1 MSLLSTLRAVSTR
14 TWATAAIIAAVV
26 VVPASLLAWGPGR
39 ATFTMANPADHVT
52 FNSITDNPNIGD
64 ERNFVGI
71 RESGTTGLWQD
82 TQSVQAG
89 KEYVVR
95 LYVHNNAATN
105 LNLVAHNVTAK
116 VSLPTSTS
124 KSIDVQGFI
133 NSSNATP
140 SEVYDHATF
149 TSTQDF
155 NLSYVQG
162 SLKYYNNA
170 NGNGFTIPESIFT
183 NSGAK
188 LGYTSMNGDIPG
200 CLQYAGY
207 LTFIVKPQ
215 VAPTSDFTVAKE
227 VRKSGTTTWSENV
240 TVNPG
245 EKVDYLITYENTG
258 KTTQK
263 NVVVKDQ
270 LPQGM
275 TYVAGSTT
283 LRNGNHPTGT
293 TVSDNVVSSQ
303 GINIGDYAPGAV
315 AYVMFNAK
323 AVANDS
329 LTVCGTNKLTNTAK
343 VETDNGTKQD
353 TADVTVNKT
362 CTTPE
367 KIQVCR
373 LSDKTIVTINKA
385 DFDGTKYSKNLS
397 DCKETQIQVC
407 RLSDKTV
414 VSINEKDFDSTKYT
428 KTLTD
433 CKDIKVC
440 RLEDQ
445 TVVTIT
451 MAQYDE
457 DKDSY
462 STTLSD
468 CDTETPPTTPP
479 ELPHTGAGDVI
490 VSLLGAGSLTAVI
503 GAYLASRRAHLGA

>member
-1 MSLLSTLRAVSTR
+1 MSLLSKLRAVSAR
-14 TWATAAIIAAVV
+14 TWAVAAVMTAV
-26 VVPASLLAWGPGR
+26 IAVPAGLMAWGPGR
-39 ATFTMANPADHVT
+39 DTFTMAHPANHVT

-71 RESGTTGLWQD
+71 RESGTNGLWQD
-82 TQSVQAG
+82 SQAVQAG

-95 LYVHNNAATN
+95 LYVHNNAAAN
-105 LNLVAHNVTAK
+105 LNLVAHNVTAN
-116 VSLPTSTS
+116 VILPTSTG
-124 KSIDVQGFI
+124 KSIEVQGFI

-140 SEVYDHATF
+140 KEVYDHATF
-149 TSTQDF
+149 TSSQNF
-155 NLSYVQG
+155 NLAYVPG

-183 NSGAK
+183 NTGAK

-215 VAPTSDFTVAKE
+215 FAPTGDFAVSKE

-245 EKVDYLITYENTG
+245 EQVDYLITYENKG
-258 KTTQK
+258 NTTQK

-293 TVSDNVVSSQ
+293 KVSDNVVTSQ

-323 AVANDS
+323 AVANDQ

-362 CTTPE
+362 CTQPE

-373 LSDKTIVTINKA
+373 LSDKTVVTINKNE
-385 DFDGTKYSKNLS
+385 FDSNKHSKNL
-397 DCKETQIQVC
+397 
-407 RLSDKTV
+407 
-414 VSINEKDFDSTKYT
+414 N
-428 KTLTD
+428 D
-433 CKDIKVC
+433 CKDIEVC
-440 RLEDQ
+440 RLEDN
-445 TVVTIT
+445 TIVTIT
-451 MAQYDE
+451 KAAFDE
-457 DKDSY
+457 DQDSY
-462 STTLSD
+462 STDLSD
-468 CDTETPPTTPP
+468 CDTTPE

-490 VSLLGAGSLTAVI
+490 VSILGAGSLTAVI
-503 GAYLASRRAHLGA
+503 AAYIASRRAHLGA

>member
-1 MSLLSTLRAVSTR
+1 MSLLSKLRAVSKR
-14 TWATAAIIAAVV
+14 TWGAAAVLTAV
-26 VVPASLLAWGPGR
+26 VLVPAGLLAWGPGR
-39 ATFTMANPADHVT
+39 DTFTMAQPADHVT

-71 RESGTTGLWQD
+71 RESGTTGNWQD

-95 LYVHNNAATN
+95 LYVHNNAAAN
-105 LNLVAHNVTAK
+105 LNLVARNVTAK
-116 VSLPTSTS
+116 VGLPTSTG
-124 KSIDVQGFI
+124 KSIEVQGFI

-140 SEVYDHATF
+140 TEVYDHATF
-149 TSTQDF
+149 TGAQDF
-155 NLSYVQG
+155 NLAYVPG
-162 SLKYYNNA
+162 TLKYYNNA

-215 VAPTSDFTVAKE
+215 FAPTGDFTMTKQ
-227 VRKSGTTTWSENV
+227 VRKTGTTERSKSV

-245 EKVDYLITYENTG
+245 DQVDYLISYKNTG
-258 KTTQK
+258 ATQQK
-263 NVVVKDQ
+263 NVVVADQ
-270 LPQGM
+270 LPAGIS
-275 TYVAGSTT
+275 YVAGSTI
-283 LRNGNHPTGT
+283 LKNGNHPNGT
-293 TVSDNVVSSQ
+293 PVSDGVTSTQ
-303 GINIGDYAPGAV
+303 GINIGAYNPAAA
-315 AYVMFNAK
+315 AYVKFTAK
-323 AVANDS
+323 VTANDS
-329 LTVCGTNKLTNTAK
+329 LAVCGTNKLNNSAK
-343 VETDNGTKQD
+343 VITDNGTKQD
-353 TADVTVNKT
+353 TADVKVDKT

-373 LSDKTIVTINKA
+373 LSDKTIVTI
-385 DFDGTKYSKNLS
+385 
-397 DCKETQIQVC
+397 
-407 RLSDKTV
+407 
-414 VSINEKDFDSTKYT
+414 EKDAFDSTKYS
-428 KTLTD
+428 KTLSD
-433 CKDIKVC
+433 CKDIEVC
-440 RLEDQ
+440 RLEDK

-451 MAQYDE
+451 MTQYDE

-462 STTLSD
+462 SATLSD
-468 CDTETPPTTPP
+468 CDEDTPPTTPP

>member
-14 TWATAAIIAAVV
+14 TWATAAIVAAVV

-39 ATFTMANPADHVT
+39 ATFTMAHPSDHVT

-95 LYVHNNAATN
+95 LYVHNNAAPN

-116 VSLPTSTS
+116 VSLPTSTG
-124 KSIDVQGFI
+124 KSIEVQGFI
-133 NSSNATP
+133 DSSNATP
-140 SEVYDHATF
+140 TEVYDHATF
-149 TSTQDF
+149 TGAQDF
-155 NLSYVQG
+155 NLAYVPG
-162 SLKYYNNA
+162 TLKYYNNA

-215 VAPTSDFTVAKE
+215 VAPTGDFTMSKQ
-227 VRKSGTTTWSENV
+227 VRKVGTTTWSKDV

-245 EKVDYLITYENTG
+245 EEVNYMISYKNTG
-258 KTTQK
+258 QTVQK

-270 LPQGM
+270 LPQSM
-275 TYVAGSTT
+275 TYVAGST
-283 LRNGNHPTGT
+283 LLKDGANPNGTKI
-293 TVSDNVVSSQ
+293 SDNVVASQ
-303 GINIGDYAPGAV
+303 GVNIGDYAPGAA
-315 AYVMFNAK
+315 AYIMFTAK
-323 AVANDS
+323 AVSNDS
-329 LTVCGTNKLTNTAK
+329 LATCGLNDLTNTAK
-343 VETDNGTKQD
+343 VITDNGTKQD
-353 TADVTVNKT
+353 SADVKVNKT

-385 DFDGTKYSKNLS
+385 DFD
-397 DCKETQIQVC
+397 
-407 RLSDKTV
+407 
-414 VSINEKDFDSTKYT
+414 STKYT

-440 RLEDQ
+440 RIDDQ

-451 MAQYDE
+451 MTQYNDN
-457 DKDSY
+457 KDSY